1 MHRHKTKH
9 HPPAETRIQ
18 QLNLNAVS
26 RRPLHSLLYRVAAF
40 PPPRQ
45 TTAGDQLP
53 CRAVQSADHLV
64 LIQPPTSVMVAMTAT
79 SMTPSRTVYSTSAAS
94 FSSFLSFL
102 ISCDT

>member
-9 HPPAETRIQ
+9 PPPAQNRIQ
-18 QLNLNAVS
+18 QLNPTPSADVVAFA
-26 RRPLHSLLYRVAAF
+26 LLYRVAAF

-79 SMTPSRTVYSTSAAS
+79 SMTPSRTVYSTSAAP

>member
-9 HPPAETRIQ
+9 HPPAQSRIQ

-26 RRPLHSLLYRVAAF
+26 RRPLHSLLYRVAF

-79 SMTPSRTVYSTSAAS
+79 SMTPSRTVYSTSAAP
-94 FSSFLSFL
+94 FSSSLSFL
-102 ISCDT
+102 ISRDT